1 MHATQL
7 CSYGLNHNMLS
18 GILDNSPNKIGKY
31 LTTYGLK
38 CLSFNNLLQTCDS
51 NTVIFIANA
60 GPYVKEINF
69 LNSNATIVFLCDL

>member
-1 MHATQL
+1 LFT
-7 CSYGLNHNMLS
+7 YGLNFNIIS

-38 CLSFNNLLQTCDS
+38 CSSLNEILQTSDN

-60 GPYVKEINF
+60 GPYLKEINF
-69 LNSNATIVFLCDL
+69 LNTNATIVFISDL